1 MWNGT
6 NMALHVQYAHIN
18 TINRSNIHTETC
30 LGKSSTHTGTFCT
43 LFVSIGPVNSC
54 ISDVGALF
62 FRINEKI
69 TLNKFTGIH
78 CLKFKYENHPRYLSQ
93 PMAIRLPSKY
103 NAHPVLCK
111 TCCGDGKLHWF
122 LCWNSKG
129 EIVFHCRIRKWL
141 CRFVVISFA
150 LLIISKSFFNI

>member
-18 TINRSNIHTETC
+18 TINRSNIHTKTC

-54 ISDVGALF
+54 ISDVSALF

-69 TLNKFTGIH
+69 ALNKFTGIH
-78 CLKFKYENHPRYLSQ
+78 CLNSNMKIILDICPRPRQYVSHPSTMHTQ
-93 PMAIRLPSKY
+93 FCARL
-103 NAHPVLCK
+103 AVG
-111 TCCGDGKLHWF
+111 TEKLNWF
-122 LCWNSKG
+122 LYWNSKR

-150 LLIISKSFFNI
+150 L